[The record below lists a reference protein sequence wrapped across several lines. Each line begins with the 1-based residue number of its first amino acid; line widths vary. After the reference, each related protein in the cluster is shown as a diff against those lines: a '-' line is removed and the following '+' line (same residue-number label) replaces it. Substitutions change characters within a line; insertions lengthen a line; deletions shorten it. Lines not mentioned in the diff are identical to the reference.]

1 MARSGNIGHRYPT
14 AGQQFSPVGHVVM
27 PGVRAVMPRVRAL
40 GPRGRVNAAPAGMC
54 YGRGGLWSPAG
65 RGAGW
70 SSAGKGAGW
79 SPAWRGGGRLTAVR
93 GAGRLPVV
101 RGAGRSPAVHLVR
114 GNITPR
120 GVRGRGSVNPGVAIA
135 LVIPASGD
143 VNTELKIELNPGQVE
158 VLKNCFT
165 NN

>member
-1 MARSGNIGHRYPT
+1 MHLVSGNIN
-14 AGQQFSPVGHVVM
+14 
-27 PGVRAVMPRVRAL
+27 
-40 GPRGRVNAAPAGMC
+40 PRG
-54 YGRGGLWSPAG
+54 
-65 RGAGW
+65 
-70 SSAGKGAGW
+70 
-79 SPAWRGGGRLTAVR
+79 
-93 GAGRLPVV
+93 
-101 RGAGRSPAVHLVR
+101 
-114 GNITPR
+114 